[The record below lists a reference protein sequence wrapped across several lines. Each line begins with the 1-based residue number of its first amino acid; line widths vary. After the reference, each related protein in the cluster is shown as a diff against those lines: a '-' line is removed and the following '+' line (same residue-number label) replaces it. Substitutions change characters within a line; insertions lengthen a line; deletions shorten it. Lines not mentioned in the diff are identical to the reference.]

1 MKRFL
6 LIFSIVVVLL
16 ISFIWFRWPIVAGRK
31 WGQQTIFLSI
41 INSFHVQSQYAEPY
55 FMLID
60 DDCGYG
66 IFTIHDICERVGV
79 KATFAVVPAFLDSS
93 KCDSLKKWQ
102 LEGYGIALH
111 SYAHGRWKD
120 WTYDEIKEDIEKSL
134 FFLKQNGF
142 SRVEQIKLVV
152 TPSFYNT
159 RAIRQAIREKGM
171 KMVMGASIVNPDT
184 LTFQWGRIFIKKDTD
199 LDEIHRV
206 LLRAKET
213 NGFVVLGTHSSIKE
227 EFSSEKTETVLK
239 MAKELLKN
247 LHDSE

>member
-1 MKRFL
+1 MKKYL
-6 LIFSIVVVLL
+6 LILLIVVVLL
-16 ISFIWFRWPIVAGRK
+16 ISFAWFRWSIVADRK
-31 WGQQTIFLSI
+31 WGAQTIYLSI
-41 INSFHVQSQYAEPY
+41 LNCFHIQDDNAEAY

-60 DDCGYG
+60 DDSGPG
-66 IFTIHDICERVGV
+66 IFKIHEICERVGV
-79 KATFAVVPAFLDSS
+79 KATFAVVPTFLDSTR
-93 KCDSLKKWQ
+93 CDSLKKWQ

-111 SYAHGRWKD
+111 GYDHGKWKD
-120 WTYDEIKEDIEKSL
+120 WSYDEIKEDIEKSL

-159 RAIRQAIREKGM
+159 RAIRQAIHEKRM
-171 KMVMGASIVNPDT
+171 KMVMGANIVNPDT

-213 NGFVVLGTHSSIKE
+213 NSFVVFGTHSSINE
-227 EFSSEKTETVLK
+227 EFSPEKTETVLK

-247 LHDSE
+247 LHD